1 MKRLL
6 LLLTCLIIVCSLVAC
21 IQITPQDNQGIQ
33 GLPGADGKDGK
44 DGVDGITPTIEISED
59 GYWII
64 NGIKTEYKAIG
75 QDGKD
80 GIDGEDGKDGA
91 TGKDGVDGAN
101 GKDGIDGAPG
111 KDGVDGITPTI
122 EISADGYW
130 IINGVKTEYKAIG
143 QDGKDGIDGEDGKDG
158 TPGKDGVDG
167 ITPTIEISEDGY
179 WIINGVKTEYR
190 VNADEI
196 KCEHSYVEAY
206 VVEYTC
212 TEKKILK
219 SCEKCEKLVLVS
231 EKIPANHIDDNGKCE
246 KCGEFL
252 YSSGLE
258 YTLQSDNTYAVTDIG
273 ECTDTDIVIPDTY
286 LGLPVTSI
294 DDSAFSDPYD
304 EFESITIPD
313 SVTYIDDYAFIGCL
327 KLQNFIVDENNTEYK
342 AIDGNLYTKDGKKLI
357 SYAIGKKQASFVI
370 PNGVTEIGDAAF
382 VFCIK
387 LASVTIPESVSHI
400 GEHAFDFEGE
410 KSSLVEIIN
419 KSSLNI
425 TAGSE
430 DYGYVAYSALNVH
443 NGESKVVVDGDY
455 AFYTHEGVNYLVS
468 YLGTDTS
475 ITLPESY
482 NGEDYEIGTGAFL
495 FELNL
500 TEVHIPN
507 GVTSIGDWAFPVCHN
522 LTSVVIGDSVTTI
535 GDRAFYYCSN
545 LTSVVIGDSVTTI
558 GNNAF
563 ESCYNLTSVVIGNS
577 VTTIG
582 DYAFYRCSNL
592 TSVNISS
599 IYSWCNISFGES
611 YANPLYYARNLYL
624 NGELVTKLVIPDGI
638 TEIKDNSFFLCDNL
652 TSVIIPDSVTSIGN
666 SAFSGCSNLTS
677 VVIGDSVTTIGSQ
690 AFHYCSNL
698 PSVYYNG
705 TAEDWANITIGSWN
719 SELTI
724 ATRYYYSETEPTE
737 SGNYWHY
744 DGNDDIAVW

>member
-80 GIDGEDGKDGA
+80 GVDGEDGKDGA
-91 TGKDGVDGAN
+91 
-101 GKDGIDGAPG
+101 
-111 KDGVDGITPTI
+111 
-122 EISADGYW
+122 
-130 IINGVKTEYKAIG
+130 
-143 QDGKDGIDGEDGKDG
+143 
-158 TPGKDGVDG
+158 PGKDGVDG

-258 YTLQSDNTYAVTDIG
+258 YTLQSDNTYAVTGIG

-286 LGLPVTSI
+286 LALPVTSI
-294 DDSAFSDPYD
+294 DDSAFDNPY
-304 EFESITIPD
+304 EIESITIPE
-313 SVTYIDDYAFIGCL
+313 SITYINDWAFIVCL
-327 KLQNFIVDENNTEYK
+327 KLQNFIVDENNTEYQ

-370 PNGVTEIGDAAF
+370 PDGVTEIGDAAF
-382 VFCIK
+382 VYCYK
-387 LASVTIPESVSHI
+387 LASVTIPESVSYI
-400 GEHAFDFEGE
+400 GESAFSFDED

-419 KSSLNI
+419 KSSLDI
-425 TAGSE
+425 TVGSE
-430 DYGYVAYSALNVH
+430 DYGWVAYSALEVH
-443 NGESKVVVDGDY
+443 NGESKVVIECDY

-475 ITLPESY
+475 ITLPKSY

-495 FELNL
+495 AELNL

-507 GVTSIGDWAFPVCHN
+507 GVTSIGDLAFYYCTNLTSVVIPDSVTTIGDSAFRDCDNLTSVIIGDSVTTIGYEAFYNCDKLTSVVIGDSVTTIGNSAFSYCTNLTSVVIGDSVTTIGGGAFYYCSN

-545 LTSVVIGDSVTTI
+545 LTSVVIGDSVTSI
-558 GNNAF
+558 GDAAF
-563 ESCYNLTSVVIGNS
+563 EDCYSLT
-577 VTTIG
+577 
-582 DYAFYRCSNL
+582 
-592 TSVNISS
+592 NI
-599 IYSWCNISFGES
+599 
-611 YANPLYYARNLYL
+611 
-624 NGELVTKLVIPDGI
+624 T
-638 TEIKDNSFFLCDNL
+638 
-652 TSVIIPDSVTSIGN
+652 IPDSVTSIGD
-666 SAFSGCSNLTS
+666 SAFYECYNLTS
-677 VVIGDSVTTIGSQ
+677 V
-690 AFHYCSNL
+690 
-698 PSVYYNG
+698 YYGG
-705 TAEDWANITIGSWN
+705 TAEDWANITIYDVN
-719 SELTI
+719 YELTD
-724 ATRYYYSETEPTE
+724 ATRYYYSETQPTL

-744 DGNDDIAVW
+744 DENGDITVW